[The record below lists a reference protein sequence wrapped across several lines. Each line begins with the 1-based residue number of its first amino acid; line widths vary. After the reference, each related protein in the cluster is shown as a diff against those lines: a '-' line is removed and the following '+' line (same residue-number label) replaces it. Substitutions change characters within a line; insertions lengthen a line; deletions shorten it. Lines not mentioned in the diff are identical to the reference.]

1 MRKEQFKG
9 FIKYEFFQNN
19 SIFEFSL
26 ELLSISIIFSW
37 VFAENS
43 GNLFYTILGLYVE
56 IDFIWGIFN
65 KEFLIISEGSKKS
78 IGKKVQYINKHN
90 TSIRKYIKNILVESE
105 QQLSLHKK
113 WSFPLRISSVN
124 VTKSS
129 DSCGSGHIYLR
140 NPL

>member
-26 ELLSISIIFSW
+26 ELLSISIIFIW
-37 VFAENS
+37 VLAENS
-43 GNLFYTILGLYVE
+43 GNLFYTILGS
-56 IDFIWGIFN
+56 N

-78 IGKKVQYINKHN
+78 IGKKIQYINKRN

-113 WSFPLRISSVN
+113 WSFPLRIPSVN

-129 DSCGSGHIYLR
+129 GNCGFGHITEKILNRKLHFLYSVL
-140 NPL
+140 

>member
-26 ELLSISIIFSW
+26 ELLSISIIFIW
-37 VFAENS
+37 VLAENS
-43 GNLFYTILGLYVE
+43 GNLFYTILGS
-56 IDFIWGIFN
+56 N

-78 IGKKVQYINKHN
+78 IGKKVHYINKRS

-113 WSFPLRISSVN
+113 WSFPLRIPSVN

>member
-26 ELLSISIIFSW
+26 ELLSISIIFIW
-37 VFAENS
+37 VLAENS
-43 GNLFYTILGLYVE
+43 GNLFYTILGS
-56 IDFIWGIFN
+56 N

-78 IGKKVQYINKHN
+78 IGKKVQYINKRN

-113 WSFPLRISSVN
+113 WSFPLRIPSVN

>member
-26 ELLSISIIFSW
+26 ELLSISIIFIW
-37 VFAENS
+37 VLAENS
-43 GNLFYTILGLYVE
+43 GNLFYTILGS
-56 IDFIWGIFN
+56 N

-78 IGKKVQYINKHN
+78 IGKKVQYINKRN

-113 WSFPLRISSVN
+113 WSFPLRIHSVN
-124 VTKSS
+124 VTKSA
-129 DSCGSGHIYLR
+129 GNRGFGHIYWRKNL
-140 NPL
+140 LT

>member
-26 ELLSISIIFSW
+26 ELLSISIIFIW
-37 VFAENS
+37 VLAENS
-43 GNLFYTILGLYVE
+43 GNLFYTILGS
-56 IDFIWGIFN
+56 N

-78 IGKKVQYINKHN
+78 IGKKVHYINKRN

-113 WSFPLRISSVN
+113 WSFPLRIPSVN

>member
-26 ELLSISIIFSW
+26 ELLSISIIFIW
-37 VFAENS
+37 VLAENS
-43 GNLFYTILGLYVE
+43 GNLFYTIL
-56 IDFIWGIFN
+56 DSN

-78 IGKKVQYINKHN
+78 IGKKVQYINKRN

>member
-26 ELLSISIIFSW
+26 ELLSISIIFIW
-37 VFAENS
+37 VLPENS
-43 GNLFYTILGLYVE
+43 GNLFYTILGS
-56 IDFIWGIFN
+56 N

-78 IGKKVQYINKHN
+78 IGKKVQYINKRN

-113 WSFPLRISSVN
+113 WSFPLRIPSVN

>member
-1 MRKEQFKG
+1 MRKVQFKG

-26 ELLSISIIFSW
+26 ELLSISIIFIW
-37 VFAENS
+37 VLAENS
-43 GNLFYTILGLYVE
+43 GNLFYTILGS
-56 IDFIWGIFN
+56 N

-78 IGKKVQYINKHN
+78 IGKKVQYINKRN

-113 WSFPLRISSVN
+113 WSFPLRIPSVN

>member
-26 ELLSISIIFSW
+26 ELLSISIIFIW
-37 VFAENS
+37 VLAENS
-43 GNLFYTILGLYVE
+43 GNLFYTILGS
-56 IDFIWGIFN
+56 N
-65 KEFLIISEGSKKS
+65 KEFLMISEGSKKS
-78 IGKKVQYINKHN
+78 IGKKVQYINKRN

-113 WSFPLRISSVN
+113 WSFPLRIPSVN

>member
-26 ELLSISIIFSW
+26 ELLSISIIFIW
-37 VFAENS
+37 VLAENS
-43 GNLFYTILGLYVE
+43 GNLFYTILGS
-56 IDFIWGIFN
+56 N

-113 WSFPLRISSVN
+113 WSFPLRIPSVN

>member
-26 ELLSISIIFSW
+26 ELLSIFIIFIW
-37 VFAENS
+37 VLAENS
-43 GNLFYTILGLYVE
+43 GNLFYTILGS
-56 IDFIWGIFN
+56 N

-78 IGKKVQYINKHN
+78 IGKKVQYINKRN

-113 WSFPLRISSVN
+113 WSFPLRIPSVN

>member
-26 ELLSISIIFSW
+26 ELLSISIIFIW
-37 VFAENS
+37 VLAENS
-43 GNLFYTILGLYVE
+43 GNLFYTILGS
-56 IDFIWGIFN
+56 N

-78 IGKKVQYINKHN
+78 IGKKVQYINKRN

-113 WSFPLRISSVN
+113 WSFPLRIPSVN
-124 VTKSS
+124 VTKCS